1 MTQKIKYFL
10 YAGIALFTLS
20 ILANIIGAFRGNT
33 AQVQGGGGLFNI
45 IFLIVGLAA
54 GLGVAFYLFK
64 KNKDSSGALVT
75 QNSTVML
82 QKIERVFKVVT
93 AEGHFS
99 EVFDYSHT
107 SNLHDFLPI
116 PSTKKALLIVNAKV
130 LMGFDFKKLKCEID
144 EVTRK
149 VNILE
154 FPQPEVLS
162 MESDIK
168 YYNMENGLFNKFDN
182 IDLTKLQ
189 LEAKDKI
196 SSKVATSELPHIAQK
211 QMQQLLQMGE
221 VNSWHLLGEQ
231 KILSLP
237 VPKAY

>member
-10 YAGIALFTLS
+10 YAGIALFALS
-20 ILANIIGAFRGNT
+20 IIANIIGAFRGQTN
-33 AQVQGGGGLFNI
+33 VNSGSGLFNVV
-45 IFLIVGLAA
+45 FLVVGLAA
-54 GLGVAFYLFK
+54 GLAVAYYLFK
-64 KNKDSSGALVT
+64 KNKQGGNALVN

-130 LMGFDFKKLKCEID
+130 MMGFDFKKLKCEID
-144 EVTRK
+144 SETRK
-149 VNILE
+149 LTILE
-154 FPQPEVLS
+154 FPKPEVLS

-189 LEAKDKI
+189 NEAKQKI
-196 SSKVATSELPHIAQK
+196 SSKVESSELPIIAQK
-211 QMQQLLQMGE
+211 QMRQLLHEMGE
-221 VNSWHLLGEQ
+221 VNQWNMLGEQ
-231 KILSLP
+231 KILQLS
-237 VPKAY
+237 